1 MAEEL
6 PIKLVLERINSSFQ
20 SKFRASELFHEQQ
33 QKNDSEIV
41 AKKSEG
47 KLWEISNISQQNI
60 IRKSPQ
66 KNPKVWDLKFNSV
79 LQ

>member
-47 KLWEISNISQQNI
+47 KLWEISNI
-60 IRKSPQ
+60 
-66 KNPKVWDLKFNSV
+66 L
-79 LQ
+79 